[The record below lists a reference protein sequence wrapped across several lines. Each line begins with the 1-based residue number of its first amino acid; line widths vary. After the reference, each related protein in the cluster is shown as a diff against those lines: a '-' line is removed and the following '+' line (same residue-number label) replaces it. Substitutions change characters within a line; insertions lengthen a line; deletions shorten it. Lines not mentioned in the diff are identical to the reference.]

1 MQGIGSGKPCPI
13 RYWRADS
20 NFDEL
25 LSPGRDTNAD
35 PALHFADGLLLYAAT
50 MEPCGQGKA
59 HPGRPCPLR
68 CCNTLDDISFVM
80 VSLEEYPFC

>member
-1 MQGIGSGKPCPI
+1 MFVVMQGIGSGKPCPI

-35 PALHFADGLLLYAAT
+35 PALHFADRLLLYAAA

-59 HPGRPCPLR
+59 HPVALVLSAVAIRSTTSP
-68 CCNTLDDISFVM
+68 S
-80 VSLEEYPFC
+80 